1 MEKTCDPGKQE
12 GEWITKFDIVPR
24 DGKLH
29 LEEQK
34 DYGRCQRECQT
45 IAKACEE
52 SIGEADTDLAE
63 LLWQNKLTI
72 SKLINKYC
80 YSMTKSCGKKTKKIK
95 ANRKDEKFV
104 PMTEDERKADAVMKQ
119 MR

>member
-1 MEKTCDPGKQE
+1 L
-12 GEWITKFDIVPR
+12 R
-24 DGKLH
+24 DDKLH

-34 DYGRCQRECQT
+34 NYGRCRKECQT

-63 LLWQNKLTI
+63 LLWQNKLTL

-80 YSMTKSCGKKTKKIK
+80 YSMSKACGKKSQKINGK
-95 ANRKDEKFV
+95 RKDEKFV
-104 PMTEDERKADAVMKQ
+104 SMTEDERKADEVMKQ